1 LFGIS
6 PPDLAGSGGEPYARE
21 AAIWIRDN
29 LPNDLVFL
37 TLDTPMANIIKY
49 YSNNEVFS
57 LHSNKNP
64 AYTKIETADLSI
76 LSGQIHYLVYE
87 SYRAE
92 RSAYLKEE
100 AEEMND
106 LRMKYDAVP
115 IYIQYKGH
123 IGGNNQNL
131 TPAIIIYSL
140 DRIQG

>member
-1 LFGIS
+1 
-6 PPDLAGSGGEPYARE
+6 
-21 AAIWIRDN
+21 
-29 LPNDLVFL
+29 
-37 TLDTPMANIIKY
+37 MANIIKY

-123 IGGNNQNL
+123 IGGDDQNL